1 MTQRVRSILAPSGAL
16 VRRRTTERFVAGGR
30 FAVASG
36 WPVSVYASCPWGPP
50 AARRTARR

>member
-16 VRRRTTERFVAGGR
+16 VRRRTTERFAGGR

-36 WPVSVYASCPWGPP
+36 WPMSVYASCPWGPP